1 MSDMKSITLTAFE
14 NSCPLHYFILLTCDI
29 VNITN
34 LIIEI
39 LKAKLYKTGMYSHMH

>member
-1 MSDMKSITLTAFE
+1 MSDMKSIILTMFE
-14 NSCPLHYFILLTCDI
+14 NNCPLHNFILLTCNR

-39 LKAKLYKTGMYSHMH
+39 LKAKII